1 MPELNSYERAY
12 EHAYEYAYVRVVPRV
27 DCGEF
32 VNVGVILYC
41 RSLNYLKAA
50 CSIDEDRLTAFAAGV
65 DLGEIREHLGSLCR
79 VCSGSDDSGPIG
91 KMSLGERFRWLTAP
105 RSTVVQTSAVHTGF
119 TNDPD
124 ETLGRLAAQ
133 LVG

>member
-1 MPELNSYERAY
+1 MQEKHLYD
-12 EHAYEYAYVRVVPRV
+12 YAVIRVLPRV
-27 DCGEF
+27 EREEF
-32 VNVGVILYC
+32 INVGVILYC
-41 RSLNYLKAA
+41 RSVNYLKAT
-50 CSIDEDRLTAFAAGV
+50 CSIDEERLTAFASGA
-65 DLGEIREHLGSLCR
+65 DLSEVREHLGSLCR

-124 ETLGRLAAQ
+124 ETLRK
-133 LVG
+133 LVDQMVS